1 MLEGVP
7 VGGVVLTIDFAAHR
21 VRRGKPMNLAN
32 ADALRRDPGAASS
45 GPAMIRH
52 SSLRR
57 GFRRGVAALLHPRL
71 GAPLL
76 LGVVLGNALLWVA
89 ALTILKFAQV
99 LHSDSTEAFAWGQTL
114 AWGSGKHPP
123 MVGWVARAW
132 FSVFPTSDWAF
143 YALAM
148 AVTGATV
155 LLIRLLAGEVL
166 DRRRAVLATLLAM
179 IYPIMNFKGYKFNPD
194 LLQLPFVVLIV
205 WAYMVAAERRTALW
219 GVVIGLAGAG
229 AVLTK
234 YWGVW
239 ALVAIAVAA
248 VARPD
253 RNLLFRSPVPYVA
266 VAVFV
271 LAMVSHLDWLYAAG
285 FTPFR
290 YASQYL
296 VPDRE
301 TAARHAMD
309 STLHAFALL
318 LPALVAGAVAV
329 LLPLLRRVT
338 APSADALDRARQ
350 IWIIVAVLAIGPL
363 IAAIA
368 LPVRM
373 KSDWT
378 IPLFS
383 LVPLAVLTLPRLAVP
398 LRAVTR
404 AAVILLVL
412 GVGALMA
419 APGLA
424 TVKVLFEPSRALS
437 PRLDRLAA
445 IATELWRER
454 AGQPLAVV
462 VGDIEEIAT
471 VSFYSADHP
480 RMFSA
485 GAPELTPWISVDTLG
500 RSGFVGICPAS
511 APACVDR
518 ITALRP
524 WAERII
530 VTTERGALGQS
541 LPSDRW
547 IVLLALP
554 EAGVAITR

>member
-1 MLEGVP
+1 
-7 VGGVVLTIDFAAHR
+7 
-21 VRRGKPMNLAN
+21 MNLSN
-32 ADALRRDPGAASS
+32 VDALRRDLGAASS
-45 GPAMIRH
+45 RPAVVRYCW
-52 SSLRR
+52 LQRANRR
-57 GFRRGVAALLHPRL
+57 GAAALLNSRL
-71 GAPLL
+71 GTPLL
-76 LGVVLGNALLWVA
+76 LGVVLGNALLWIA
-89 ALTILKFAQV
+89 ALTILKSAQV

-155 LLIRLLAGEVL
+155 LLIRLLAGKVV

-179 IYPIMNFKGYKFNPD
+179 IYPILNFKGYKFNPD

-219 GVVIGLAGAG
+219 GVAIGLAGAG
-229 AVLTK
+229 AVMTK
-234 YWGVW
+234 YWGAW

-248 VARPD
+248 VTRPD
-253 RNLLFRSPVPYVA
+253 RNRLFRSPVPYVA
-266 VAVFV
+266 FAVFV
-271 LAMVSHLDWLYAAG
+271 LAMAPHLDWLYAVG

-296 VPDRE
+296 GCDRV
-301 TAARHAMD
+301 TAAQSAID

-318 LPALVAGAVAV
+318 LPALGAGAVAV
-329 LLPLLRRVT
+329 LLPRLRRVA
-338 APSADALDRARQ
+338 APPADALDRACQ
-350 IWIIVAVLAIGPL
+350 IWIIVAVLTIGPL

-368 LPVRM
+368 MPILM

-378 IPLFS
+378 VPLFS
-383 LVPLAVLTLPRLAVP
+383 LVPLAVLALPRLAVP
-398 LRAVTR
+398 LRAVAR

-412 GVGALMA
+412 GMGALMA

-424 TVKVLFEPSRALS
+424 TVKVLFEPNRALS
-437 PRLDRLAA
+437 PRLDRLAE
-445 IATELWRER
+445 IATDLWRER
-454 AGQPLAVV
+454 VGTPLMVV

-471 VSFYSADHP
+471 VSFYSTDHP
-480 RMFSA
+480 RMFAA
-485 GAPELTPWISVDTLG
+485 GTPELTPWISADMLD
-500 RSGFVGICPAS
+500 RSGFVGICPAA

-524 WAERII
+524 CADRIV

-541 LPSDRW
+541 LPPDRW
-547 IVLLALP
+547 VVLLALP
-554 EAGVAITR
+554 EADTEAASLEPLVEACQPTALR

>member
-1 MLEGVP
+1 
-7 VGGVVLTIDFAAHR
+7 
-21 VRRGKPMNLAN
+21 MNLAN
-32 ADALRRDPGAASS
+32 ADALHRDPGAGSS
-45 GPAMIRH
+45 RPAVIR
-52 SSLRR
+52 SCYLRCA
-57 GFRRGVAALLHPRL
+57 FRRGAAALLHPRL
-71 GAPLL
+71 GTPLL
-76 LGVVLGNALLWVA
+76 LGIVLGNALLWVA

-123 MVGWVARAW
+123 MAGWMARAW

-148 AVTGATV
+148 AVTGTTV
-155 LLIRLLAGEVL
+155 LLIRLLAGEVV

-179 IYPIMNFKGYKFNPD
+179 IYPILNFKGYKFNPD

-219 GVVIGLAGAG
+219 GVVVGLAGAG
-229 AVLTK
+229 AVMTK
-234 YWGVW
+234 YWGAW

-253 RNLLFRSPVPYVA
+253 RNRLFRSPVPYVA
-266 VAVFV
+266 FAVFV
-271 LAMVSHLDWLYAAG
+271 LAMAPHLDWLYAVG

-296 VPDRE
+296 GCDRV
-301 TAARHAMD
+301 TAAQSAID

-318 LPALVAGAVAV
+318 LPALGAGAVAV
-329 LLPLLRRVT
+329 LLPRLRRVA
-338 APSADALDRARQ
+338 APPADALDRACQ
-350 IWIIVAVLAIGPL
+350 IWIIVAVLTIGPL

-368 LPVRM
+368 MPILM

-378 IPLFS
+378 VPLFS
-383 LVPLAVLTLPRLAVP
+383 LVPLAVLALPRLAVP
-398 LRAVTR
+398 LRAVAR

-412 GVGALMA
+412 GMGALMA

-424 TVKVLFEPSRALS
+424 TVKVLFEPNRALS
-437 PRLDRLAA
+437 PRLDRLAE
-445 IATELWRER
+445 IATDLWRER
-454 AGQPLAVV
+454 VGTPLMVV

-471 VSFYSADHP
+471 VSFYSTDHP

-485 GAPELTPWISVDTLG
+485 GTPELTPWISAETLG
-500 RSGFVGICPAS
+500 RSGFVGICPAA

-524 WAERII
+524 CADRIV
-530 VTTERGALGQS
+530 VTTERGALGQT
-541 LPSDRW
+541 LPPDRW
-547 IVLLALP
+547 IMLLAQP
-554 EAGVAITR
+554 EADTQAASPEPLAEACQPTALR

>member
-1 MLEGVP
+1 M
-7 VGGVVLTIDFAAHR
+7 T
-21 VRRGKPMNLAN
+21 LAN
-32 ADALRRDPGAASS
+32 ADALHRDLGAGSS
-45 GPAMIRH
+45 RPAVIRYCY
-52 SSLRR
+52 LRCA
-57 GFRRGVAALLHPRL
+57 FRRAAAALLHPGL
-71 GAPLL
+71 GTPLL
-76 LGVVLGNALLWVA
+76 LGIVLGNALLWVA
-89 ALTILKFAQV
+89 VLTILKFAQV

-123 MVGWVARAW
+123 MAGWVTRVW

-148 AVTGATV
+148 AVTGTTV
-155 LLIRLLAGEVL
+155 LLIRLLAGEVV

-179 IYPIMNFKGYKFNPD
+179 IYPILNFKGYKFNPD

-219 GVVIGLAGAG
+219 GVVIGLAGAV
-229 AVLTK
+229 AVMTK
-234 YWGVW
+234 YWGAW

-248 VARPD
+248 VTRPD
-253 RNLLFRSPVPYVA
+253 RSRLFRSPVPYVA
-266 VAVFV
+266 VVVFV
-271 LAMVSHLDWLYAAG
+271 LAIAPHLDWLSAVG

-290 YASQYL
+290 YASQFL
-296 VPDRE
+296 VVDRGA
-301 TAARHAMD
+301 AARHSID

-329 LLPLLRRVT
+329 LLPRLRRVT
-338 APSADALDRARQ
+338 PPPDDAVERARQ
-350 IWIIVAVLAIGPL
+350 IWLIVAVLVIGPI

-383 LVPLAVLTLPRLAVP
+383 LVPLAVLALPRLAVP
-398 LRAVTR
+398 LRAVAR
-404 AAVILLVL
+404 AAVILLML

-424 TVKVLFEPSRALS
+424 TVKVLVEPNRALS

-445 IATELWRER
+445 IATDLWRER
-454 AGQPLAVV
+454 AGTPLRIV
-462 VGDIEEIAT
+462 VGDSEEIAT
-471 VSFYSADHP
+471 VSFYSPDHP
-480 RMFSA
+480 RMFLA
-485 GAPELTPWISVDTLG
+485 GAPELTPWVSTETLG
-500 RSGFVGICPAS
+500 RSGFVGICPAA

-518 ITALRP
+518 VLALRP
-524 WAERII
+524 RAEQIA
-530 VTTERGALGQS
+530 VTTERSALGQT
-541 LPSDRW
+541 LPPDRW
-547 IVLLALP
+547 VMLLALP
-554 EAGVAITR
+554 EADAEVTR

>member
-1 MLEGVP
+1 M
-7 VGGVVLTIDFAAHR
+7 T
-21 VRRGKPMNLAN
+21 LAN
-32 ADALRRDPGAASS
+32 AEALRRDPGAASS
-45 GPAMIRH
+45 GPAMIRYCW
-52 SSLRR
+52 LQRA
-57 GFRRGVAALLHPRL
+57 FRRGAAALVHPRL

-89 ALTILKFAQV
+89 ALAILKFAQV

-123 MVGWVARAW
+123 MAGWVARAW

-155 LLIRLLAGEVL
+155 LLIRLLAGEVV
-166 DRRRAVLATLLAM
+166 DRRRAVLVTLLAM
-179 IYPIMNFKGYKFNPD
+179 IYPILNFKGYKFNPD

-229 AVLTK
+229 AVMTK
-234 YWGVW
+234 YWGAW

-248 VARPD
+248 VTRPD
-253 RNLLFRSPVPYVA
+253 RNRLFRSPVPYVA

-271 LAMVSHLDWLYAAG
+271 LAIGPHLDWLSAVG

-290 YASQYL
+290 YASQFF
-296 VPDRE
+296 VVDRG
-301 TAARHAMD
+301 TAARHSID

-329 LLPLLRRVT
+329 LLPPFRRVT
-338 APSADALDRARQ
+338 PPPDDAVERARQ
-350 IWIIVAVLAIGPL
+350 IWLIVAVLVIGPI

-383 LVPLAVLTLPRLAVP
+383 LVPLAVLALPRLAVP
-398 LRAVTR
+398 LRAVAR
-404 AAVILLVL
+404 AAVILLML
-412 GVGALMA
+412 GVGALIA

-424 TVKVLFEPSRALS
+424 TVKVLFEPNRALS

-445 IATELWRER
+445 IATDLWRER
-454 AGQPLAVV
+454 AGTPLRIV
-462 VGDIEEIAT
+462 VGDSEEIAT

-480 RMFSA
+480 RMFLA
-485 GAPELTPWISVDTLG
+485 GAPELTPWISAETLG
-500 RSGFVGICPAS
+500 RSGFVGICPAA

-518 ITALRP
+518 VIALRP
-524 WAERII
+524 RAEQIA
-530 VTTERGALGQS
+530 VTTERSALGQT
-541 LPSDRW
+541 LPPDRW
-547 IVLLALP
+547 VMLLALP
-554 EAGVAITR
+554 EADAEVTR